1 MYKIDFKKPSHIH
14 FIGIGGVSMSG
25 LAQLLLTKG
34 FTVSGSDWKASAL
47 TDELT
52 AMGATVFIGQDASNI
67 TDDINAVIYTAA
79 VKADNPELVEAGR
92 KDIPALT
99 RAELMGQVMLE
110 YKSSIGVSGTHGKTT
125 TTSLLSLILLDAGLD
140 PTISVGGVLPEI
152 KGNFRVGHGD
162 HFVVES
168 CEYTNSFLDFHPQ
181 DAIILN
187 IAADHLDFFKDLEEI
202 RQSFRRFADLVPADG
217 ITVVNSEITDYEAL
231 FKDIQSTVV
240 TYGLEEEGS
249 CDRTYNYMA
258 KNISYDSMGRGI
270 YDLYENGE
278 KIGQVELGLVGRH
291 NVSNS
296 LAAIAVAR
304 KYGVPMESMLKTL
317 KSFTGTDRRF
327 QYKGSLGSIKIYDD
341 YAHHPDEIAATLS
354 AAQKYDKNRLIT
366 IFQPHTFSRTKALL
380 HEFADSLSLSDVV
393 VLAKIYP
400 AREVDTGE
408 TSSRQIME
416 LLEKKGK
423 EVYYFESF
431 DEIENFLLEYADHN
445 DLLITMGAGDVVNIG
460 DSLLGH

>member
-1 MYKIDFKKPSHIH
+1 MYRIDFNKPAHIH

-25 LAQLLLTKG
+25 LAQLLLSKG
-34 FTVSGSDWKASAL
+34 FTVSGSDWKESDL
-47 TDELT
+47 TRELQ
-52 AMGATVFIGQDASNI
+52 AQGARIFIGQNAPNI
-67 TDDINAVIYTAA
+67 TDDITAVIYTAA
-79 VKADNPELVEAGR
+79 VKEDNEELAATRQKG
-92 KDIPALT
+92 IPALT
-99 RAELMGQVMLE
+99 RAQLMGQVMQE
-110 YKSSIGVSGTHGKTT
+110 YRSSVGVSGTHGKTT
-125 TTSLLSLILLDAGLD
+125 TTSLLSLMLLDAGMD

-152 KGNFRVGHGD
+152 KGNFRIGKGD

-187 IAADHLDFFKDLEEI
+187 IAADHLDFFKDLDEI
-202 RQSFRRFADLVPADG
+202 RQSFRRFADLVPAEG
-217 ITVVNSEITDYEAL
+217 ITVINSEISDYEIL
-231 FKDIQSTVV
+231 FKDLKSTLV
-240 TYGLEEEGS
+240 TYGLEKNGNKD
-249 CDRTYNYMA
+249 CPYNYVA

-278 KIGQVELGLVGRH
+278 KIAQVELGLVGRH

-304 KYGVPMESMLKTL
+304 KYNVPLDSMLKTL

-341 YAHHPDEIAATLS
+341 YAHHPDEIEASLL
-354 AAQKYDKNRLIT
+354 AAQKYEKNRLIT

-380 HEFADSLSLSDVV
+380 HEFADSLALSDVV

-408 TSSRQIME
+408 VSSRQIME

-423 EVYYFESF
+423 EVYYFETF
-431 DEIENFLLEYADHN
+431 DEIENFLLEFSDHN
-445 DLLITMGAGDVVNIG
+445 DLLITMGGGDVVNIG
-460 DSLLGH
+460 DSLLGK

>member
-1 MYKIDFKKPSHIH
+1 MYKIDFNRPSHIH

-25 LAQLLLTKG
+25 LAQLLLSKG
-34 FTVSGSDWKASAL
+34 FTVSGSDWKAS
-47 TDELT
+47 ELT
-52 AMGATVFIGQDASNI
+52 EELVALGAGVFIGQEAKNI

-79 VKADNPELVEAGR
+79 VKDDNAELMEARAKG
-92 KDIPALT
+92 IPTLT
-99 RAELMGQVMLE
+99 RAELMGQVMQE
-110 YKSSIGVSGTHGKTT
+110 YKSPVGVSGTHGKTT
-125 TTSLLSLILLDAGLD
+125 TTSLLSLILLDAGMD

-152 KGNFRVGHGD
+152 KGNFRIGQGD

-187 IAADHLDFFKDLEEI
+187 IAADHLDFFKDLDEI

-217 ITVVNSEITDYEAL
+217 ITVVNSEISDYEAL
-231 FKDIQSTVV
+231 FKDLKSTLV

-249 CDRTYNYMA
+249 CPCDCNYLA
-258 KNISYDSMGRGI
+258 KNIRYDSMGRGI
-270 YDLYENGE
+270 YTLCENGQE
-278 KIGQVELGLVGRH
+278 IGQVELGLVGRH

-304 KYGVPMESMLKTL
+304 KYHVPMDSMLKTL

-341 YAHHPDEIAATLS
+341 YAHHPDEIRASLT
-354 AAQKYDKNRLIT
+354 AAQNYDKNRLIT
-366 IFQPHTFSRTKALL
+366 VFQPHTFSRTKALL
-380 HEFADSLSLSDVV
+380 HEFADSLALSDVV

-400 AREVDTGE
+400 AREPDTGE
-408 TSSRQIME
+408 VSSRQIME

-423 EVYYFESF
+423 EVYYFETF
-431 DEIENFLLEYADHN
+431 DEIENFLLEFANHN

-460 DSLLGH
+460 DSLLGK